1 MSTSCFSCV
10 GHCDRILEHG
20 SDLHVSVG
28 RVRSSGEPLRLCSV
42 LLPGLCWKVTPWS
55 PHTVLLLGI
64 ACPFLSLG
72 PSKKDVPTL
81 LGVRGEEW
89 HQMPVCGH
97 KRLSLSLTVSGE
109 EKAFHRSPPPSQH
122 PYISVARLHPIH
134 TEINTGEGNGNCCDW
149 LRSIRTLLL
158 GL

>member
-55 PHTVLLLGI
+55 PHTVLVLGI

-109 EKAFHRSPPPSQH
+109 EKAFHRSPPP
-122 PYISVARLHPIH
+122 PV
-134 TEINTGEGNGNCCDW
+134 NTLTFQWPDCI
-149 LRSIRTLLL
+149 LYTLKSIL
-158 GL
+158 GREMGTAVIG